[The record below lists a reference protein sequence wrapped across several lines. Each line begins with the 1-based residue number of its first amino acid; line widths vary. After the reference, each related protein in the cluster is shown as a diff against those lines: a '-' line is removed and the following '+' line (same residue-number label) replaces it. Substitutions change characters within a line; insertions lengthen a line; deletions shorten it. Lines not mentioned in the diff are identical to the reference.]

1 MSYRNYLLKSLN
13 RNDLMNATKS
23 APEGVRYCNALCQ
36 DFRPNEEFSNNIP
49 TCKNCRNK
57 INLAEKQIRE
67 GTITLEEFKN
77 NPEIVNGIEI
87 VFDTNKFC
95 NICKQ
100 EKSINQFESS
110 KNVCRA
116 CRSIQ
121 AVSRANKDIDIIIA
135 DVEKAKNNLIVLE
148 NFVKSIAKDKLVK
161 VISHFEIGRKST
173 DKKENMVYNVV
184 QHFKKLL
191 QPKLCQGG
199 CGASLQ
205 VDFTTCLGCENKKD
219 KPRAVSKMINFTE
232 NIDDV
237 VENLTEITK
246 ETFDTYN
253 REQLYRIHEKLTGV
267 KPKQKTLKEEVIEII
282 NQILKKRNIERE
294 KQKLLEQSY
303 IENKI
308 GGGEITLNGISVLA
322 REDGFINATAMCKAG
337 GKEFKH
343 WNSLEST
350 KELIKA
356 LEEAENLKVGIP
368 ISAFSPLEEKIKN
381 DTDIQNQKSDI
392 QNHISQSIDIIDRS
406 VVIPTDLSTIKDP
419 SKYRVIHIIKNG
431 PNNNRGSW
439 IHPDLAVQLAQWISP
454 IFALQVS
461 KWVRELALTG
471 MVIVG
476 EEKTHHQLLA
486 LQNEVI
492 KQRDT
497 IKSLEIKHS
506 KFLEKRE
513 YHKFKEGPVFYI
525 ISDGDSKSI
534 KFKPGVEGND
544 INRRLAEHRSTT
556 PAIKLEYLIYTKD
569 NIILEKNILKRY
581 KVKRTYQNHEWI
593 YEISKEHIIDS
604 VNSLV
609 NFLNIEYTEE
619 KNLGEYNKDINGL

>member
-1 MSYRNYLLKSLN
+1 MSYRNYLTKSLN
-13 RNDLMNATKS
+13 RNDLMTATKS

-49 TCKNCRNK
+49 TCKTCRNK

-67 GTITLEEFKN
+67 STITLDEFKE
-77 NPEIVNGIEI
+77 NPEIVDGIEV
-87 VFDTNKFC
+87 VFDTNKSC
-95 NICKQ
+95 NVCKQ
-100 EKSINQFESS
+100 EKSINQFEANKS
-110 KNVCRA
+110 VCKA

-121 AVSRANKDIDIIIA
+121 AVERNNKDIDIIIS
-135 DVEKAKNNLIVLE
+135 DVEKAKHDLILLE
-148 NFVKSIAKDKLVK
+148 NFVKGIPKDKLIK

-173 DKKENMVYNVV
+173 DKKENMVYNIV
-184 QHFKKLL
+184 QHFRKLL

-205 VDFTTCLGCENKKD
+205 EEFSTCLACESKKD

-246 ETFDTYN
+246 ETFDVYN
-253 REQLYRIHEKLTGV
+253 REQLYRIYEKLTGT
-267 KPKQKTLKEEVIEII
+267 KPKQKTLKEEVVVLI
-282 NQILKKRNIERE
+282 NEILKKKQEERQQIANEIEL
-294 KQKLLEQSY
+294 QNKL
-303 IENKI
+303 
-308 GGGEITLNGISVLA
+308 GGEITLNGISVLA

-337 GKEFKH
+337 GKQFKH

-356 LEEAENLKVGIP
+356 LEETQNPEVGIPTSGFSSAILKTNLKVGIP
-368 ISAFSPLEEKIKN
+368 TFKNPETGIPVSAN
-381 DTDIQNQKSDI
+381 YQV
-392 QNHISQSIDIIDRS
+392 IDIKKGGNDKKS
-406 VVIPTDLSTIKDP
+406 Q
-419 SKYRVIHIIKNG
+419 
-431 PNNNRGSW
+431 GSW

-454 IFALQVS
+454 TFALQVS

-471 MVIVG
+471 SVIVG
-476 EEKTHHQLLA
+476 NEKTHQQLVA

-497 IKSLEIKHS
+497 IKSLENKHS

-525 ISDGDSKSI
+525 ISDDDSKSI
-534 KFKPGVEGND
+534 KFKPGIDGSD

-569 NIILEKNILKRY
+569 NAILEKNILKRY
-581 KVKRTYQNHEWI
+581 NVKRTYQNHEWI
-593 YEISKEHIIDS
+593 YEISKEHIVDS
-604 VNSLV
+604 VKFLV
-609 NFLNIEYTEE
+609 DFLNIEYTEE
-619 KNLGEYNKDINGL
+619 KNLEEYNNNIEGIEGI

>member
-1 MSYRNYLLKSLN
+1 MSYRNYLKKSLN
-13 RNDLMNATKS
+13 RNDLMTATKS

-49 TCKNCRNK
+49 TCKTCRNK

-67 GTITLEEFKN
+67 GTITLDEFKEN
-77 NPEIVNGIEI
+77 SEIVDGIEV
-87 VFDTNKFC
+87 VFDTNKSC
-95 NICKQ
+95 NVCKQ
-100 EKSINQFESS
+100 EKSINQFEANKS
-110 KNVCRA
+110 VCKA

-121 AVSRANKDIDIIIA
+121 AVERNNKDIDIIIS
-135 DVEKAKNNLIVLE
+135 DVEKAKHDLILLE
-148 NFVKSIAKDKLVK
+148 NFVKGIPKDKLIK

-173 DKKENMVYNVV
+173 DKKENMIYNIV
-184 QHFKKLL
+184 QHFRKLL
-191 QPKLCQGG
+191 QPKLCQSG

-205 VDFTTCLGCENKKD
+205 QEFSTCLACESKKE

-232 NIDDV
+232 NIDDI

-246 ETFDTYN
+246 ETFDVYN
-253 REQLYRIHEKLTGV
+253 REQLYRIYEKITGT
-267 KPKQKTLKEEVIEII
+267 KPKQKTLKEEVVVLI
-282 NQILKKRNIERE
+282 NEILKKKEDE
-294 KQKLLEQSY
+294 KQEIAKEIELQNKL
-303 IENKI
+303 
-308 GGGEITLNGISVLA
+308 GGEITLNGISVLA

-337 GKEFKH
+337 GKQFKH

-356 LEEAENLKVGIP
+356 LEETKNVEINCEVGIP
-368 ISAFSPLEEKIKN
+368 TSQFIVSIKGNSSKFS
-381 DTDIQNQKSDI
+381 Q
-392 QNHISQSIDIIDRS
+392 
-406 VVIPTDLSTIKDP
+406 
-419 SKYRVIHIIKNG
+419 
-431 PNNNRGSW
+431 GSW

-454 IFALQVS
+454 TFALQVS

-471 MVIVG
+471 SVIVG
-476 EEKTHHQLLA
+476 NEKTHQQLVA

-497 IKSLEIKHS
+497 IKSLENKHS

-525 ISDGDSKSI
+525 ISDDDSKSI
-534 KFKPGVEGND
+534 KFKPGIDGSD

-569 NIILEKNILKRY
+569 NGILEKNILKRY

-593 YEISKEHIIDS
+593 YEISKEHIVDS
-604 VNSLV
+604 VKFLV
-609 NFLNIEYTEE
+609 DFLNIEYTEE
-619 KNLGEYNKDINGL
+619 KNLEKYNNNIEGLEGI

>member
-1 MSYRNYLLKSLN
+1 MSYRNYLKKSLN
-13 RNDLMNATKS
+13 RNDLMTATKS

-49 TCKNCRNK
+49 TCKTCRNK

-67 GTITLEEFKN
+67 GTITLDEFKEN
-77 NPEIVNGIEI
+77 SEIVDGIEV
-87 VFDTNKFC
+87 VFDTNKSC
-95 NICKQ
+95 NVCKQ
-100 EKSINQFESS
+100 EKSINQFEANKS
-110 KNVCRA
+110 VCKA

-121 AVSRANKDIDIIIA
+121 AVERNNKDIDIIIS
-135 DVEKAKNNLIVLE
+135 DVEKAKHDLILLE
-148 NFVKSIAKDKLVK
+148 NFVKGIPKDKLIK

-173 DKKENMVYNVV
+173 DKKENMVYNIV
-184 QHFKKLL
+184 QHFRKLL

-205 VDFTTCLGCENKKD
+205 EEFSTCLSCESKKD

-246 ETFDTYN
+246 ETFDVYN
-253 REQLYRIHEKLTGV
+253 REQLYRIYEKLTGT
-267 KPKQKTLKEEVIEII
+267 KPKQKTLKEEVVVLI
-282 NQILKKRNIERE
+282 NEILKKKQEERQQIANEIEL
-294 KQKLLEQSY
+294 QNKL
-303 IENKI
+303 
-308 GGGEITLNGISVLA
+308 GGEITLNGISVLA

-337 GKEFKH
+337 KKLFGNWYKSEP
-343 WNSLEST
+343 T

-356 LEEAENLKVGIP
+356 LEE
-368 ISAFSPLEEKIKN
+368 KIKN
-381 DTDIQNQKSDI
+381 NCDIHNQKSDI
-392 QNHISQSIDIIDRS
+392 HNEYHKI
-406 VVIPTDLSTIKDP
+406 
-419 SKYRVIHIIKNG
+419 IHINKGNSSSFSQ
-431 PNNNRGSW
+431 GSW
-439 IHPDLAVQLAQWISP
+439 IHPDLAVHLAMWISP
-454 IFALQVS
+454 SFGIQVS
-461 KWVRELALTG
+461 SWVRELALTG
-471 MVIVG
+471 SVIVG
-476 EEKTHHQLLA
+476 NEKTHQQLVA

-497 IKSLEIKHS
+497 IKSLENKHS

-525 ISDGDSKSI
+525 ISDDDSKSI
-534 KFKPGVEGND
+534 KFKPGIDGSD

-569 NIILEKNILKRY
+569 NAILEKNILKRY

-593 YEISKEHIIDS
+593 YEISKEHIVDS
-604 VNSLV
+604 VKFLV
-609 NFLNIEYTEE
+609 DFLNIEYTEE
-619 KNLGEYNKDINGL
+619 KNLEEYNNNIEGIEGI

>member
-1 MSYRNYLLKSLN
+1 MSYRNYLSKSLN
-13 RNDLMNATKS
+13 RNDLMTATKS

-49 TCKNCRNK
+49 TCKTCRNK

-67 GTITLEEFKN
+67 GTITLDEFKEN
-77 NPEIVNGIEI
+77 SEIVDGIEV
-87 VFDTNKFC
+87 VFDTNKSC
-95 NICKQ
+95 NVCKQ
-100 EKSINQFESS
+100 EKSINQFEANKS
-110 KNVCRA
+110 VCKA

-121 AVSRANKDIDIIIA
+121 AVERNNKDIDIIIS
-135 DVEKAKNNLIVLE
+135 DVEKAKHDLILLE
-148 NFVKSIAKDKLVK
+148 NFVKGIPKDKLIK
-161 VISHFEIGRKST
+161 VISYFEIGRKST
-173 DKKENMVYNVV
+173 DKKENMVYNIV
-184 QHFKKLL
+184 QHFRKLL

-205 VDFTTCLGCENKKD
+205 EEFSTCLACESKKE

-232 NIDDV
+232 NIDDI

-246 ETFDTYN
+246 ETFDVYN
-253 REQLYRIHEKLTGV
+253 REQLYRIYEKLTGT
-267 KPKQKTLKEEVIEII
+267 KPKQKTLKEEVVVLI
-282 NQILKKRNIERE
+282 NEILKKKEEEKEEIAKEIEL
-294 KQKLLEQSY
+294 QNKL
-303 IENKI
+303 
-308 GGGEITLNGISVLA
+308 GGEITLNGISVLA

-337 GKEFKH
+337 GKQFKH

-356 LEEAENLKVGIP
+356 LEETQFAEVGIP
-368 ISAFSPLEEKIKN
+368 TSANCKV
-381 DTDIQNQKSDI
+381 
-392 QNHISQSIDIIDRS
+392 IDI
-406 VVIPTDLSTIKDP
+406 K
-419 SKYRVIHIIKNG
+419 KG
-431 PNNNRGSW
+431 GNNKKSQGSW

-454 IFALQVS
+454 TFALQVS

-471 MVIVG
+471 SVIVG
-476 EEKTHHQLLA
+476 NEKTHQQLVA

-497 IKSLEIKHS
+497 IKSLENKHS

-525 ISDGDSKSI
+525 ISDDDSKSI
-534 KFKPGVEGND
+534 KFKPGIDGSD

-569 NIILEKNILKRY
+569 NVILEKNILKRY

-593 YEISKEHIIDS
+593 YEITKEHIIDS
-604 VNSLV
+604 VKFLV
-609 NFLNIEYTEE
+609 DFLNIEYTEE
-619 KNLGEYNKDINGL
+619 KNLEEYNKNIEGI

>member
-1 MSYRNYLLKSLN
+1 MSYRNYLKKSLN
-13 RNDLMNATKS
+13 RNDLMTATKS

-49 TCKNCRNK
+49 TCKTCRNK

-67 GTITLEEFKN
+67 GTITLDEFKEN
-77 NPEIVNGIEI
+77 SEIVDGIEV
-87 VFDTNKFC
+87 VFDTNKSC
-95 NICKQ
+95 NVCKQ
-100 EKSINQFESS
+100 EKSINQFEANKS
-110 KNVCRA
+110 VCKA

-121 AVSRANKDIDIIIA
+121 AVERNNKDIDIIIS
-135 DVEKAKNNLIVLE
+135 DVEKAKHDLILLE
-148 NFVKSIAKDKLVK
+148 NFVKGIPKDKLIK

-173 DKKENMVYNVV
+173 DKKENMVYNIV
-184 QHFKKLL
+184 QHFRKLL

-205 VDFTTCLGCENKKD
+205 EEFSTCLSCESKKD

-246 ETFDTYN
+246 ETFDVYN
-253 REQLYRIHEKLTGV
+253 REQLYRIYEKLTGT
-267 KPKQKTLKEEVIEII
+267 KPKQKTLKEEVVILI
-282 NQILKKRNIERE
+282 NEILKKKQEERQQIANEIEL
-294 KQKLLEQSY
+294 QNKL
-303 IENKI
+303 
-308 GGGEITLNGISVLA
+308 GGEITLNGISVLA

-337 GKEFKH
+337 KKLFGNWYKSEP
-343 WNSLEST
+343 T

-356 LEEAENLKVGIP
+356 LEE
-368 ISAFSPLEEKIKN
+368 KIKN
-381 DTDIQNQKSDI
+381 NCDIHNQKSDI
-392 QNHISQSIDIIDRS
+392 HNEYHKI
-406 VVIPTDLSTIKDP
+406 
-419 SKYRVIHIIKNG
+419 IHINKGNSSSFSQ
-431 PNNNRGSW
+431 GSW
-439 IHPDLAVQLAQWISP
+439 IHPDLAVHLAMWISP
-454 IFALQVS
+454 SFGIQVS
-461 KWVRELALTG
+461 SWVRELALTG
-471 MVIVG
+471 SVIVG
-476 EEKTHHQLLA
+476 NEKTHQQLVA

-497 IKSLEIKHS
+497 IKSLENKHS

-525 ISDGDSKSI
+525 ISDDDSKSI
-534 KFKPGVEGND
+534 KFKPGIDGSD

-569 NIILEKNILKRY
+569 NAILEKNILKRY

-593 YEISKEHIIDS
+593 YEISKEHIVDS
-604 VNSLV
+604 VKFLV
-609 NFLNIEYTEE
+609 DFLNIEYTEE
-619 KNLGEYNKDINGL
+619 KNLEEYNNNIEGIEGI

>member
-1 MSYRNYLLKSLN
+1 MFFYEIIKIEMLFEDITLYKYMSYRNYLLKSLN

-77 NPEIVNGIEI
+77 NPDIVNGIEI

-121 AVSRANKDIDIIIA
+121 AVNRANKDIDIIIA

-205 VDFTTCLGCENKKD
+205 VEFTTCLGCENKKD

-337 GKEFKH
+337 KKLFGNWYK
-343 WNSLEST
+343 SDPT
-350 KELIKA
+350 KELIK
-356 LEEAENLKVGIP
+356 V
-368 ISAFSPLEEKIKN
+368 LEEKIKN
-381 DTDIQNQKSDI
+381 DTDIHNQKSDI
-392 QNHISQSIDIIDRS
+392 HYEYHKIIDIKKGNS
-406 VVIPTDLSTIKDP
+406 STY
-419 SKYRVIHIIKNG
+419 SQ
-431 PNNNRGSW
+431 GSW
-439 IHPDLAVQLAQWISP
+439 IHPDLAVHLAMWISP
-454 IFALQVS
+454 AFGIQVS
-461 KWVRELALTG
+461 GWVRELALTG